1 MIFDGHCFHRIGHSM
16 MKLQETKAMKLTE
29 GGEADAAYEAAEVV
43 LPSLSK

>member
-29 GGEADAAYEAAEVV
+29 GGAADEAVGQKENQNTVF
-43 LPSLSK
+43 